1 MLFNISFI
9 FIFDKQKLK
18 ESENGGFDIN
28 MQKSIVTEA
37 ERLDIKDRAVLALCE
52 LLFDEKILQQIK
64 THRLLFLRVIIIL
77 FQK

>member
-1 MLFNISFI
+1 
-9 FIFDKQKLK
+9 
-18 ESENGGFDIN
+18 